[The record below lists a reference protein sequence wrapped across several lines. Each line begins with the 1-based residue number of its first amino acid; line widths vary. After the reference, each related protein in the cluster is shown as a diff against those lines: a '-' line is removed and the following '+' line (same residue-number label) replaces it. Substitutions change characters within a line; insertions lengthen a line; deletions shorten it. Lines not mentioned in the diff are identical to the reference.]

1 MPPLCSTRNKAG
13 RAAPLDMNDL
23 DAYAARFFYDGSR
36 YFLDTHGQFV
46 PMDFRSVERHL
57 KAYGLPKEDVAPIV
71 NLIQCSQYVNFS
83 GPLAGYQRGIYEM
96 NGAKVLATNSP
107 RVPAAVPGKWETL
120 KAVIKGLLEDDTA
133 GRVQI
138 DTFMAW
144 LKIARE
150 SLAVSRY
157 RPGQVLA
164 LAGPRGCGKS
174 LLIDIVE
181 HALGGRRANPYPFFS
196 GRTGFNA
203 DLAGAELLAVDD
215 EAGSS
220 DIRAR
225 KNLAANIKACLFS
238 GSVRVEAKNKNAFS
252 FRPVWRMMMALN
264 DEPENLLVL
273 PIISEDVADKITLLR
288 CHKRELPM
296 PAYTM
301 EERDAFFAQLVKE
314 IPAML
319 SALERWEV
327 PEDLREQRCGVK
339 AFHHPSIL
347 ASRHELSPEGQLAQL
362 IDAAAAS
369 GSLPLPWTG
378 TAAALKSML
387 TASPTTARDAER
399 LLGGWAAATGVYL
412 ARMEGGRVQRL
423 PMLDGVLR
431 WRVLPA
437 QGGSGEVGIVPELTF

>member
-1 MPPLCSTRNKAG
+1 
-13 RAAPLDMNDL
+13 MNDL

-36 YFLDTHGQFV
+36 YFLDTRGQFV
-46 PMDFRSVERHL
+46 PMDCRSVERHL

-83 GPLAGYQRGIYEM
+83 GPLAGYKRGVYEM
-96 NGAKVLATNSP
+96 NGCRVLATSSP
-107 RVPAAVPGKWETL
+107 RVPAAVPGQWDIL
-120 KAVIKGLLEDDTA
+120 KAVIKGLLEDETH
-133 GRVQI
+133 GSEQI
-138 DTFMAW
+138 SIFLAW
-144 LKIARE
+144 LKIARD
-150 SLAVSRY
+150 SLTASRY

-181 HALGGRRANPYPFFS
+181 HSLGGRRANPYPFFS

-238 GSVRVEAKNKNAFS
+238 GSVRIEAKNKNAFS
-252 FRPVWRMMMALN
+252 FRPCWRMMFALN
-264 DEPENLLVL
+264 DEPECLLVL
-273 PIISEDVADKITLLR
+273 PTISEDMADKITLLR

-319 SALERWEV
+319 HALEQWEI

-347 ASRHELSPEGQLAQL
+347 ASLHELSPEGQLAQL
-362 IDAAAAS
+362 IDAAAAA
-369 GSLPLPWTG
+369 GALPLPWTG

-387 TASPTTARDAER
+387 TASPTTAREAER
-399 LLGGWAAATGVYL
+399 LLGGWHAATGAYL
-412 ARMEGGRVQRL
+412 ARLEGERVQRL
-423 PMLDGVLR
+423 TVQNGVQR
-431 WRVLPA
+431 WRVLPHPNA
-437 QGGSGEVGIVPELTF
+437 SEPLEPVQELEL